1 MCAFKAIRDR
11 VKEISFNDPSKF
23 TRAQKFIEQ
32 NKKKLEDS
40 SVFFN
45 PDTAFQPAENYS
57 DANLRVLI
65 VFGSPASVK
74 AVSSTAAAL
83 NSFVT
88 EICNS
93 SRTKEQN
100 AIPKVNGARPIPE
113 PNERGPLKVF
123 MDFTYVPNGSDMKLF
138 DKNNMPYAIGN
149 ITHLDASYFDV
160 VGFSISVLSEVIT
173 CPNIIKSFSRCDYP
187 IPLTW
192 TERKGETLG
201 KYPLIYAGGIT
212 AACSDIMFG
221 DLGDGRQAFVDFLYL
236 GSCEKMDI
244 MWERHIEAI
253 DHNRQIDEMAV
264 PEGEE
269 IPPFPPLY
277 HHNGVD
283 LQGLVSTQDYI
294 NSIFDMPMVYQ
305 PQAYKVVFD
314 NRNRVIENTKIN
326 EYAQDFVKPYYPL
339 EIDED
344 CLGIGM
350 TIIQASGDNVG
361 TSQIQVSE
369 GAMLKGT
376 LIRTSKG
383 LKRVEEL
390 APREIGD
397 EHVFEGP
404 FVDTTGE
411 VGVISHAFNHGVR
424 KLRLFTLKSGI
435 QIGLTDEHPVEQWRI
450 GESKTSF
457 KKAGELVEGDF
468 FMLKKRSSV
477 CGNSEM
483 NESEAEFLGR
493 MLGDGSY
500 NLYDDSRGDRKPYH
514 KMYLACDWEEVDYCE
529 DLLERANILYTKDI
543 EQGRHC
549 RFWIKSED
557 KKGRRLDSDF
567 WGFNQRY
574 GEWENHT
581 QGKKYIPAPA
591 YQFDYIQMKAFL
603 KGFHDADGCSSTNN
617 GLSKVTFDS
626 CHEHIINDVQ
636 QFLLFVGIPTTKHY
650 YKKHRV
656 ADDELGFKETDN
668 DHWCLNV
675 SSEYFSEFNDLGV
688 LKKAYCRNTNS
699 KEKLPFDIETI
710 RAIIYG
716 REVSTEQ
723 RSRAFAAVRRNS
735 FTKELAKKMGIDYPD
750 FFYDEIISIEEV
762 EGEVY
767 DLTVPKLEKLI
778 ANGCSIHN
786 CSAAGACSFCAEG
799 NYCLPAGT
807 LIKSTEGLTKIEDFK
822 VGDYVVLSE
831 NKFKVLNKVIIEP
844 KILKKIELFNHQI
857 LKVADTH
864 LMLTIENG
872 KLRYKRAYDLKEGD
886 FLVYDR
892 TQAFGSFKTDY
903 AYLIGLIIG
912 DGMFYP
918 DKKTIE
924 VDFSN
929 FDISSSID
937 GEFERLCDKWHYSKK
952 TDDCSAAV
960 CYSDKIT
967 KELISIGLQH
977 QTAKSKRIPEK
988 FFNSDKETAKCLLQG
1003 LFDSDGGIS
1012 LNKSGKASIYYSSVN
1027 YDLIEDV
1034 VKMLS
1039 MFGIVASIYP
1049 SDRDEGGHFKKD
1061 GEFIKNSEA
1070 TYDVVIVGE
1079 KNQQIFE
1086 DEIGFRLERKK
1097 NLLLQ
1102 RVPYEWDVEYLPTF
1116 ESRIRDL
1123 YLSNKEFNRFTR
1135 KNNDSLRKVVMG
1147 WTTKMHWLSKR
1158 HLLKGMEFY
1167 DKKLLDDIEDAKRF
1181 EFIQIIN
1188 IEDGGKEQMYD
1199 IEVEDS
1205 HAYSIHGWVSHN
1217 TGGWVEKSK
1226 ERILWEARESKK
1238 YSAGYKMKPFS
1249 FNCNY
1254 VTDYK
1259 GILYDFMKIYPKV
1272 TFINMRMEELGRDVD
1287 ALRMMK
1293 LVGSN
1298 RISAPMEGIS
1308 PRIQNNLLN
1317 KCLSEEALTNFMDD
1331 MVHARLTDIKVGG
1344 IFTGYEEDE
1353 DFQWICD
1360 FVDRYKQRAAMENG
1374 NFPFRLKVTPLVH
1387 YNLTPIEYLER
1398 KSARKSYEGEHW
1410 LTDEWYEKFREHNV
1424 FFKVNGFR
1432 YSTFIEQSIIDLGR
1446 SATKWMY
1453 DNIVSQNLP
1462 VYSLRSFATKEIVD
1476 NLKKIVNKDWFF
1488 EARNPEHYI
1497 SISHRIHID
1506 LMGSYIPRARRLVRL
1521 AEQGKILDNPM
1532 DIRCLKTFA
1541 DAKTK
1546 CYASCV
1552 SKDPLKI
1559 YKDVKLDEND
1569 NLVGEFREL
1578 KGCERCPDKEH
1589 RMNRLA
1595 RPIISSKNSE
1605 DIIALPKLKPV
1616 QRVRFVLRRTAEYCV
1631 LNPNNTAHT
1640 FMAKFLQ
1647 KSERLVDIYHSIA
1660 GHNFFWQSDADIPY
1674 EVSGFQVVDALFTSN
1689 EAYSI
1694 IESLA
1699 NEVSREL
1706 KSVKIISFKK
1716 EFVED
1721 TIKVNDFNI
1730 YRFETSLPYDLF
1742 ASACIS
1748 YKGEIRVKKDVL
1760 LETITDKSLKK
1771 PVFITAGKT
1780 IGYFVLPM
1788 KYNPY
1793 LYLQGLL
1800 KDKKIPLTKL
1810 RQEVNIDNVLIAR
1823 ESSNICTCGKEK
1835 GVISLITGKQ
1845 MKFGL
1850 DCLPTAL
1857 MKVELNKKK

>member
-100 AIPKVNGARPIPE
+100 SIPKVNGARPIPE

-123 MDFTYVPNGSDMKLF
+123 MDFTYVPKDSDMKLF

-264 PEGEE
+264 SEGEE
-269 IPPFPPLY
+269 ISPFPPLY
-277 HHNGVD
+277 QHNGVD
-283 LQGLVSTQDYI
+283 LQGLISTQDYI

-369 GAMLKGT
+369 G
-376 LIRTSKG
+376 
-383 LKRVEEL
+383 
-390 APREIGD
+390 
-397 EHVFEGP
+397 
-404 FVDTTGE
+404 
-411 VGVISHAFNHGVR
+411 
-424 KLRLFTLKSGI
+424 
-435 QIGLTDEHPVEQWRI
+435 
-450 GESKTSF
+450 
-457 KKAGELVEGDF
+457 
-468 FMLKKRSSV
+468 
-477 CGNSEM
+477 
-483 NESEAEFLGR
+483 
-493 MLGDGSY
+493 
-500 NLYDDSRGDRKPYH
+500 
-514 KMYLACDWEEVDYCE
+514 
-529 DLLERANILYTKDI
+529 
-543 EQGRHC
+543 
-549 RFWIKSED
+549 
-557 KKGRRLDSDF
+557 
-567 WGFNQRY
+567 
-574 GEWENHT
+574 
-581 QGKKYIPAPA
+581 
-591 YQFDYIQMKAFL
+591 
-603 KGFHDADGCSSTNN
+603 
-617 GLSKVTFDS
+617 
-626 CHEHIINDVQ
+626 
-636 QFLLFVGIPTTKHY
+636 
-650 YKKHRV
+650 
-656 ADDELGFKETDN
+656 
-668 DHWCLNV
+668 
-675 SSEYFSEFNDLGV
+675 
-688 LKKAYCRNTNS
+688 
-699 KEKLPFDIETI
+699 
-710 RAIIYG
+710 
-716 REVSTEQ
+716 
-723 RSRAFAAVRRNS
+723 
-735 FTKELAKKMGIDYPD
+735 
-750 FFYDEIISIEEV
+750 
-762 EGEVY
+762 
-767 DLTVPKLEKLI
+767 
-778 ANGCSIHN
+778 

-831 NKFKVLNKVIIEP
+831 NKFKVLNKVTIEP
-844 KILKKIELFNHQI
+844 KILKKIELFNHQV

-924 VDFSN
+924 VDFPN

-967 KELISIGLQH
+967 KELIAIGLNH

-1086 DEIGFRLERKK
+1086 DEIGFRLERKR

-1102 RVPYEWDVEYLPTF
+1102 RFPYEWDVEYLPTF
-1116 ESRIRDL
+1116 ERRIKDL

-1167 DKKLLDDIEDAKRF
+1167 DKELLDDIEDAKRF
-1181 EFIQIIN
+1181 EFIQIID
-1188 IEDGGKEQMYD
+1188 IEDGEKEQMYD

-1694 IESLA
+1694 IESFA

>member
-1 MCAFKAIRDR
+1 MPSFELIRDR
-11 VKEISFNDPSKF
+11 ASKVSFTDPSKF

-45 PDTAFQPAENYS
+45 PDTTFIPVE
-57 DANLRVLI
+57 DFHEANLRVLI

-83 NSFVT
+83 NSFVK
-88 EICNS
+88 EICNQP
-93 SRTKEQN
+93 RTKEQN
-100 AIPKVNGARPIPE
+100 TIPQVPHAKQVPEGNARE
-113 PNERGPLKVF
+113 SLKVF
-123 MDFTYVPNGSDMKLF
+123 MDFTYVPNGSDMKVF

-173 CPNIIKSFSRCDYP
+173 CPNIIKSFSRCDSP

-192 TERKGETLG
+192 SERKGEVLG
-201 KYPLIYAGGIT
+201 RYPLIYAGGIT

-221 DLGDGRQAFVDFLYL
+221 DLGDGRQAFVDYLYL

-244 MWERHIEAI
+244 MWERHIEALE
-253 DHNRQIDEMAV
+253 HNEGIRAMAV
-264 PEGEE
+264 PDGEI

-277 HHNGVD
+277 KHNGVD
-283 LQGLVSTQDYI
+283 IQGPISNQDYI
-294 NSIFDMPMVYQ
+294 NSIFDMPMIYQ

-326 EYAQDFVKPYYPL
+326 QYAQDFVKPYYPL

-350 TIIQASGDNVG
+350 TVIQASGDNVG

-369 GAMLKGT
+369 GAVRKGT
-376 LIRTSKG
+376 YIRSVNGIVPVEEFVNLNEKGSKFSRKITEQYDGGLKKTSKVWYQGKKHGFTFNLSYG
-383 LKRVEEL
+383 LKL
-390 APREIGD
+390 
-397 EHVFEGP
+397 
-404 FVDTTGE
+404 E
-411 VGVISHAFNHGVR
+411 V
-424 KLRLFTLKSGI
+424 
-435 QIGLTDEHPVEQWRI
+435 TDEHPVHVRTEN
-450 GESKTSF
+450 GLVF
-457 KKAGELVEGDF
+457 KRADELKVGDELVLKIGSDFVKSKGDIDDS
-468 FMLKKRSSV
+468 MDRYWASK
-477 CGNSEM
+477 
-483 NESEAEFLGR
+483 FLGKE
-493 MLGDGSY
+493 L
-500 NLYDDSRGDRKPYH
+500 
-514 KMYLACDWEEVDYCE
+514 WEDV
-529 DLLERANILYTKDI
+529 K
-543 EQGRHC
+543 
-549 RFWIKSED
+549 
-557 KKGRRLDSDF
+557 
-567 WGFNQRY
+567 
-574 GEWENHT
+574 EW
-581 QGKKYIPAPA
+581 
-591 YQFDYIQMKAFL
+591 
-603 KGFHDADGCSSTNN
+603 TNKF
-617 GLSKVTFDS
+617 LSKEEFSNVVTWGLNS
-626 CHEHIINDVQ
+626 S
-636 QFLLFVGIPTTKHY
+636 LL
-650 YKKHRV
+650 
-656 ADDELGFKETDN
+656 DELGEYELIIPEEYRTNTYGGEEEIRLRKWLLENKDSLKNSLKEEEIENFEEFINELEKYWGQYYCAVDEETAILVQQSFISHGVMCAREKN
-668 DHWCLNV
+668 RFWFPL
-675 SSEYFSEFNDLGV
+675 EYEG
-688 LKKAYCRNTNS
+688 
-699 KEKLPFDIETI
+699 I
-710 RAIIYG
+710 RI
-716 REVSTEQ
+716 
-723 RSRAFAAVRRNS
+723 
-735 FTKELAKKMGIDYPD
+735 L
-750 FFYDEIISIEEV
+750 SIEEF
-762 EGEVY
+762 EDDVY
-767 DLTVPKLEKLI
+767 DLTVPDGERYL
-778 ANGCSIHN
+778 ANSISVHN

-807 LIKSTEGLTKIEDFK
+807 LIKSDKGLTKIEDFK
-822 VGDYVVLSE
+822 VGDYVILSD
-831 NKFKVLNKVIIEP
+831 KKYKVLNIVVVEP
-844 KILKKIELFNHQI
+844 KPTRTIELFNHQK
-857 LKVADTH
+857 LKVANTH
-864 LMLTIENG
+864 LILTIENG
-872 KLRYKRAYDLKEGD
+872 KLLYKRAYDIKEGD

-892 TQAFGSFKTDY
+892 TQAFGSFNTIY
-903 AYLIGLIIG
+903 AYLVGLIIG

-918 DKKTIE
+918 DRKTFE
-924 VDFSN
+924 VDFPN
-929 FDISSSID
+929 TDKYSSID
-937 GEFERLCDKWHYSKK
+937 GEFEALCDKWHYSVKA
-952 TDDCSAAV
+952 DECSAAV

-967 KELISIGLQH
+967 KELLNLGLKH
-977 QTAKSKRIPEK
+977 QTALNKRIPEK
-988 FFNSDKETAKCLLQG
+988 FFNADKQTVKSLLQG

-1012 LNKSGKASIYYSSVN
+1012 LNKDGKASIYYSSVN
-1027 YDLIEDV
+1027 YLLIEDV
-1034 VKMLS
+1034 VKLLS
-1039 MFGIVASIYP
+1039 MFGIMATVYSSP
-1049 SDRDEGGHFKKD
+1049 REEGGHYKKD
-1061 GEFIKNSEA
+1061 GSYIKNSEV

-1086 DEIGFRLERKK
+1086 DEVGFRLQRKAV
-1097 NLLLQ
+1097 LLEN
-1102 RVPYEWDVEYLPTF
+1102 RVKYSWDVEYLPTF
-1116 ESRIRDL
+1116 ESRLKEL

-1147 WTTKMHWLSKR
+1147 WTDKMHWLSKR
-1158 HLLKGMEFY
+1158 HILAGKEFY
-1167 DKKLLDDIEDAKRF
+1167 NEELMSDVAEAEKFEYVQVIDIV
-1181 EFIQIIN
+1181 
-1188 IEDGGKEQMYD
+1188 DGVEEQMYD

-1205 HAYSIHGWVSHN
+1205 HAYSVCGWVSHN
-1217 TGGWVEKSK
+1217 TGGWTEKSRD
-1226 ERILWEARESKK
+1226 RILWEARESKK

-1259 GILYDFMKIYPKV
+1259 GMLWEFMKIYPKV

-1317 KCLSEEALTNFMDD
+1317 KCLSEESLTNFMDD

-1387 YNLTPIEYLER
+1387 YNLTPIEYIER
-1398 KSARKSYEGEHW
+1398 KSAKKSYEGEHW
-1410 LTDEWYEKFREHNV
+1410 LSDEWYEKFREHNV

-1462 VYSLRSFATKEIVD
+1462 VYSLRSFATEEIVN

-1521 AEQGKILDNPM
+1521 YEQGKILENPM
-1532 DIRCLKTFA
+1532 DIRCLKTFEGA
-1541 DAKTK
+1541 QTK
-1546 CYASCV
+1546 CYSACV

-1578 KGCERCPDKEH
+1578 KGCERCPDKKH
-1589 RMNRLA
+1589 KMDRLA
-1595 RPIISSKNSE
+1595 RPTPQTKNSE
-1605 DIIALPKLKPV
+1605 DIISLPKLKPI
-1616 QRVRFVLRRTAEYCV
+1616 QKVRFVLKRTDEYCV

-1640 FMAKFLQ
+1640 FVAKFLQ
-1647 KSERLVDIYHSIA
+1647 ESEELVDMYYGVG

-1674 EVSGFQVVDALFTSN
+1674 EVSGFQVVDVLFTSSK
-1689 EAYSI
+1689 AFSI
-1694 IESLA
+1694 IDGLA
-1699 NEVSREL
+1699 DKVSKSL
-1706 KSVKIISFKK
+1706 KSVKIISYKK

-1721 TIKVNDFNI
+1721 QIKVNDYNVF
-1730 YRFETSLPYDLF
+1730 RFETTLPYDLF
-1742 ASACIS
+1742 QSACVS
-1748 YKGEIRVKKDVL
+1748 YKGDIRVKKDVL

-1771 PVFITAGKT
+1771 PAFISIGKT
-1780 IGYFVLPM
+1780 VGYFVLPC

-1793 LYLQGLL
+1793 LYIQGLL
-1800 KDKKIPLTKL
+1800 MDKRIPLTKL
-1810 RQEVNIDNVLIAR
+1810 RQEMNIENVLIVR
-1823 ESSNICTCGKEK
+1823 DSMNICNCGKEK
-1835 GVISLITGKQ
+1835 GFVSMVTGKQ

-1850 DCLPTAL
+1850 NCLPAAL
-1857 MKVELNKKK
+1857 LKVELNRKK

>member
-1 MCAFKAIRDR
+1 MCSFKPIRNR
-11 VKEISFNDPSKF
+11 VKDVSFSDSSRF

-45 PDTAFQPAENYS
+45 PDTAFQPVENYL

-88 EICNS
+88 EICNVH
-93 SRTKEQN
+93 RTAEQN
-100 AIPKVNGARPIPE
+100 AVPQVPGAKQVPT
-113 PNERGPLKVF
+113 PNEREPLKVF
-123 MDFTYVPNGSDMKLF
+123 IDFTYVPNGSDMKVF

-149 ITHLDASYFDV
+149 ITHLDASYYDV
-160 VGFSISVLSEVIT
+160 VGFSISVLSEVVT
-173 CPNIIKSFSRCDYP
+173 CPNIIKSFSRCDFP

-192 TERKGETLG
+192 TERGGETLG
-201 KYPLIYAGGIT
+201 KYPVIYAGGIT

-221 DLGDGRQAFVDFLYL
+221 ELGDGREAFVDFLYL

-253 DHNRQIDEMAV
+253 SHNKGIDDMAV
-264 PEGEE
+264 PDGE
-269 IPPFPPLY
+269 IVPPYPPMY
-277 HHNGVD
+277 NHNGVD
-283 LQGLVSTQDYI
+283 LQGLISTQDYI

-369 GAMLKGT
+369 G
-376 LIRTSKG
+376 
-383 LKRVEEL
+383 
-390 APREIGD
+390 
-397 EHVFEGP
+397 
-404 FVDTTGE
+404 
-411 VGVISHAFNHGVR
+411 
-424 KLRLFTLKSGI
+424 
-435 QIGLTDEHPVEQWRI
+435 
-450 GESKTSF
+450 
-457 KKAGELVEGDF
+457 
-468 FMLKKRSSV
+468 
-477 CGNSEM
+477 
-483 NESEAEFLGR
+483 
-493 MLGDGSY
+493 
-500 NLYDDSRGDRKPYH
+500 
-514 KMYLACDWEEVDYCE
+514 
-529 DLLERANILYTKDI
+529 
-543 EQGRHC
+543 
-549 RFWIKSED
+549 
-557 KKGRRLDSDF
+557 
-567 WGFNQRY
+567 
-574 GEWENHT
+574 
-581 QGKKYIPAPA
+581 
-591 YQFDYIQMKAFL
+591 
-603 KGFHDADGCSSTNN
+603 
-617 GLSKVTFDS
+617 
-626 CHEHIINDVQ
+626 
-636 QFLLFVGIPTTKHY
+636 
-650 YKKHRV
+650 
-656 ADDELGFKETDN
+656 
-668 DHWCLNV
+668 
-675 SSEYFSEFNDLGV
+675 
-688 LKKAYCRNTNS
+688 
-699 KEKLPFDIETI
+699 
-710 RAIIYG
+710 
-716 REVSTEQ
+716 
-723 RSRAFAAVRRNS
+723 
-735 FTKELAKKMGIDYPD
+735 
-750 FFYDEIISIEEV
+750 
-762 EGEVY
+762 
-767 DLTVPKLEKLI
+767 
-778 ANGCSIHN
+778 

-799 NYCLPAGT
+799 NY
-807 LIKSTEGLTKIEDFK
+807 
-822 VGDYVVLSE
+822 
-831 NKFKVLNKVIIEP
+831 
-844 KILKKIELFNHQI
+844 
-857 LKVADTH
+857 
-864 LMLTIENG
+864 
-872 KLRYKRAYDLKEGD
+872 
-886 FLVYDR
+886 
-892 TQAFGSFKTDY
+892 
-903 AYLIGLIIG
+903 
-912 DGMFYP
+912 
-918 DKKTIE
+918 
-924 VDFSN
+924 
-929 FDISSSID
+929 
-937 GEFERLCDKWHYSKK
+937 
-952 TDDCSAAV
+952 
-960 CYSDKIT
+960 
-967 KELISIGLQH
+967 
-977 QTAKSKRIPEK
+977 
-988 FFNSDKETAKCLLQG
+988 
-1003 LFDSDGGIS
+1003 
-1012 LNKSGKASIYYSSVN
+1012 
-1027 YDLIEDV
+1027 
-1034 VKMLS
+1034 
-1039 MFGIVASIYP
+1039 
-1049 SDRDEGGHFKKD
+1049 
-1061 GEFIKNSEA
+1061 
-1070 TYDVVIVGE
+1070 
-1079 KNQQIFE
+1079 
-1086 DEIGFRLERKK
+1086 
-1097 NLLLQ
+1097 
-1102 RVPYEWDVEYLPTF
+1102 
-1116 ESRIRDL
+1116 
-1123 YLSNKEFNRFTR
+1123 
-1135 KNNDSLRKVVMG
+1135 
-1147 WTTKMHWLSKR
+1147 
-1158 HLLKGMEFY
+1158 
-1167 DKKLLDDIEDAKRF
+1167 
-1181 EFIQIIN
+1181 
-1188 IEDGGKEQMYD
+1188 
-1199 IEVEDS
+1199 
-1205 HAYSIHGWVSHN
+1205 

-1706 KSVKIISFKK
+1706 KSVKIISFEK

-1742 ASACIS
+1742 ASSCIS

>member
-100 AIPKVNGARPIPE
+100 SIPKVNGARPIPE

-264 PEGEE
+264 SEGEE

-277 HHNGVD
+277 QHNGVD

-369 GAMLKGT
+369 G
-376 LIRTSKG
+376 
-383 LKRVEEL
+383 
-390 APREIGD
+390 
-397 EHVFEGP
+397 
-404 FVDTTGE
+404 
-411 VGVISHAFNHGVR
+411 
-424 KLRLFTLKSGI
+424 
-435 QIGLTDEHPVEQWRI
+435 
-450 GESKTSF
+450 
-457 KKAGELVEGDF
+457 
-468 FMLKKRSSV
+468 
-477 CGNSEM
+477 
-483 NESEAEFLGR
+483 
-493 MLGDGSY
+493 
-500 NLYDDSRGDRKPYH
+500 
-514 KMYLACDWEEVDYCE
+514 
-529 DLLERANILYTKDI
+529 
-543 EQGRHC
+543 
-549 RFWIKSED
+549 
-557 KKGRRLDSDF
+557 
-567 WGFNQRY
+567 
-574 GEWENHT
+574 
-581 QGKKYIPAPA
+581 
-591 YQFDYIQMKAFL
+591 
-603 KGFHDADGCSSTNN
+603 
-617 GLSKVTFDS
+617 
-626 CHEHIINDVQ
+626 
-636 QFLLFVGIPTTKHY
+636 
-650 YKKHRV
+650 
-656 ADDELGFKETDN
+656 
-668 DHWCLNV
+668 
-675 SSEYFSEFNDLGV
+675 
-688 LKKAYCRNTNS
+688 
-699 KEKLPFDIETI
+699 
-710 RAIIYG
+710 
-716 REVSTEQ
+716 
-723 RSRAFAAVRRNS
+723 
-735 FTKELAKKMGIDYPD
+735 
-750 FFYDEIISIEEV
+750 
-762 EGEVY
+762 
-767 DLTVPKLEKLI
+767 
-778 ANGCSIHN
+778 

-799 NYCLPAGT
+799 NY
-807 LIKSTEGLTKIEDFK
+807 
-822 VGDYVVLSE
+822 
-831 NKFKVLNKVIIEP
+831 
-844 KILKKIELFNHQI
+844 
-857 LKVADTH
+857 
-864 LMLTIENG
+864 
-872 KLRYKRAYDLKEGD
+872 
-886 FLVYDR
+886 
-892 TQAFGSFKTDY
+892 
-903 AYLIGLIIG
+903 
-912 DGMFYP
+912 
-918 DKKTIE
+918 
-924 VDFSN
+924 
-929 FDISSSID
+929 
-937 GEFERLCDKWHYSKK
+937 
-952 TDDCSAAV
+952 
-960 CYSDKIT
+960 
-967 KELISIGLQH
+967 
-977 QTAKSKRIPEK
+977 
-988 FFNSDKETAKCLLQG
+988 
-1003 LFDSDGGIS
+1003 
-1012 LNKSGKASIYYSSVN
+1012 
-1027 YDLIEDV
+1027 
-1034 VKMLS
+1034 
-1039 MFGIVASIYP
+1039 
-1049 SDRDEGGHFKKD
+1049 
-1061 GEFIKNSEA
+1061 
-1070 TYDVVIVGE
+1070 
-1079 KNQQIFE
+1079 
-1086 DEIGFRLERKK
+1086 
-1097 NLLLQ
+1097 
-1102 RVPYEWDVEYLPTF
+1102 
-1116 ESRIRDL
+1116 
-1123 YLSNKEFNRFTR
+1123 
-1135 KNNDSLRKVVMG
+1135 
-1147 WTTKMHWLSKR
+1147 
-1158 HLLKGMEFY
+1158 
-1167 DKKLLDDIEDAKRF
+1167 
-1181 EFIQIIN
+1181 
-1188 IEDGGKEQMYD
+1188 
-1199 IEVEDS
+1199 
-1205 HAYSIHGWVSHN
+1205 

-1521 AEQGKILDNPM
+1521 AEQEKILDNPM

-1616 QRVRFVLRRTAEYCV
+1616 QRVRFVLRRTVEYCV

-1660 GHNFFWQSDADIPY
+1660 GHNFFWHSDADIPY

>member
-100 AIPKVNGARPIPE
+100 AIPRVNGARPIPE

-277 HHNGVD
+277 QHNGVD

-326 EYAQDFVKPYYPL
+326 EYAQDFVKPYYTL

-799 NYCLPAGT
+799 NY
-807 LIKSTEGLTKIEDFK
+807 
-822 VGDYVVLSE
+822 
-831 NKFKVLNKVIIEP
+831 
-844 KILKKIELFNHQI
+844 
-857 LKVADTH
+857 
-864 LMLTIENG
+864 
-872 KLRYKRAYDLKEGD
+872 
-886 FLVYDR
+886 
-892 TQAFGSFKTDY
+892 
-903 AYLIGLIIG
+903 
-912 DGMFYP
+912 
-918 DKKTIE
+918 
-924 VDFSN
+924 
-929 FDISSSID
+929 
-937 GEFERLCDKWHYSKK
+937 
-952 TDDCSAAV
+952 
-960 CYSDKIT
+960 
-967 KELISIGLQH
+967 
-977 QTAKSKRIPEK
+977 
-988 FFNSDKETAKCLLQG
+988 
-1003 LFDSDGGIS
+1003 
-1012 LNKSGKASIYYSSVN
+1012 
-1027 YDLIEDV
+1027 
-1034 VKMLS
+1034 
-1039 MFGIVASIYP
+1039 
-1049 SDRDEGGHFKKD
+1049 
-1061 GEFIKNSEA
+1061 
-1070 TYDVVIVGE
+1070 
-1079 KNQQIFE
+1079 
-1086 DEIGFRLERKK
+1086 
-1097 NLLLQ
+1097 
-1102 RVPYEWDVEYLPTF
+1102 
-1116 ESRIRDL
+1116 
-1123 YLSNKEFNRFTR
+1123 
-1135 KNNDSLRKVVMG
+1135 
-1147 WTTKMHWLSKR
+1147 
-1158 HLLKGMEFY
+1158 
-1167 DKKLLDDIEDAKRF
+1167 
-1181 EFIQIIN
+1181 
-1188 IEDGGKEQMYD
+1188 
-1199 IEVEDS
+1199 
-1205 HAYSIHGWVSHN
+1205 

>member
-113 PNERGPLKVF
+113 PSERGPLKVF

-253 DHNRQIDEMAV
+253 DHNKQIDEMAV

-269 IPPFPPLY
+269 TPPFPPLY
-277 HHNGVD
+277 QHNGVD

-369 GAMLKGT
+369 G
-376 LIRTSKG
+376 
-383 LKRVEEL
+383 
-390 APREIGD
+390 
-397 EHVFEGP
+397 
-404 FVDTTGE
+404 
-411 VGVISHAFNHGVR
+411 
-424 KLRLFTLKSGI
+424 
-435 QIGLTDEHPVEQWRI
+435 
-450 GESKTSF
+450 
-457 KKAGELVEGDF
+457 
-468 FMLKKRSSV
+468 
-477 CGNSEM
+477 
-483 NESEAEFLGR
+483 
-493 MLGDGSY
+493 
-500 NLYDDSRGDRKPYH
+500 
-514 KMYLACDWEEVDYCE
+514 
-529 DLLERANILYTKDI
+529 
-543 EQGRHC
+543 
-549 RFWIKSED
+549 
-557 KKGRRLDSDF
+557 
-567 WGFNQRY
+567 
-574 GEWENHT
+574 
-581 QGKKYIPAPA
+581 
-591 YQFDYIQMKAFL
+591 
-603 KGFHDADGCSSTNN
+603 
-617 GLSKVTFDS
+617 
-626 CHEHIINDVQ
+626 
-636 QFLLFVGIPTTKHY
+636 
-650 YKKHRV
+650 
-656 ADDELGFKETDN
+656 
-668 DHWCLNV
+668 
-675 SSEYFSEFNDLGV
+675 
-688 LKKAYCRNTNS
+688 
-699 KEKLPFDIETI
+699 
-710 RAIIYG
+710 
-716 REVSTEQ
+716 
-723 RSRAFAAVRRNS
+723 
-735 FTKELAKKMGIDYPD
+735 
-750 FFYDEIISIEEV
+750 
-762 EGEVY
+762 
-767 DLTVPKLEKLI
+767 
-778 ANGCSIHN
+778 

-799 NYCLPAGT
+799 NY
-807 LIKSTEGLTKIEDFK
+807 
-822 VGDYVVLSE
+822 
-831 NKFKVLNKVIIEP
+831 
-844 KILKKIELFNHQI
+844 
-857 LKVADTH
+857 
-864 LMLTIENG
+864 
-872 KLRYKRAYDLKEGD
+872 
-886 FLVYDR
+886 
-892 TQAFGSFKTDY
+892 
-903 AYLIGLIIG
+903 
-912 DGMFYP
+912 
-918 DKKTIE
+918 
-924 VDFSN
+924 
-929 FDISSSID
+929 
-937 GEFERLCDKWHYSKK
+937 
-952 TDDCSAAV
+952 
-960 CYSDKIT
+960 
-967 KELISIGLQH
+967 
-977 QTAKSKRIPEK
+977 
-988 FFNSDKETAKCLLQG
+988 
-1003 LFDSDGGIS
+1003 
-1012 LNKSGKASIYYSSVN
+1012 
-1027 YDLIEDV
+1027 
-1034 VKMLS
+1034 
-1039 MFGIVASIYP
+1039 
-1049 SDRDEGGHFKKD
+1049 
-1061 GEFIKNSEA
+1061 
-1070 TYDVVIVGE
+1070 
-1079 KNQQIFE
+1079 
-1086 DEIGFRLERKK
+1086 
-1097 NLLLQ
+1097 
-1102 RVPYEWDVEYLPTF
+1102 
-1116 ESRIRDL
+1116 
-1123 YLSNKEFNRFTR
+1123 
-1135 KNNDSLRKVVMG
+1135 
-1147 WTTKMHWLSKR
+1147 
-1158 HLLKGMEFY
+1158 
-1167 DKKLLDDIEDAKRF
+1167 
-1181 EFIQIIN
+1181 
-1188 IEDGGKEQMYD
+1188 
-1199 IEVEDS
+1199 
-1205 HAYSIHGWVSHN
+1205 

>member
-100 AIPKVNGARPIPE
+100 SIPKVNGARPIPE
-113 PNERGPLKVF
+113 PNERGPIKVF

-264 PEGEE
+264 SEGEE

-277 HHNGVD
+277 QHNGVD

-369 GAMLKGT
+369 G
-376 LIRTSKG
+376 
-383 LKRVEEL
+383 
-390 APREIGD
+390 
-397 EHVFEGP
+397 
-404 FVDTTGE
+404 
-411 VGVISHAFNHGVR
+411 
-424 KLRLFTLKSGI
+424 
-435 QIGLTDEHPVEQWRI
+435 
-450 GESKTSF
+450 
-457 KKAGELVEGDF
+457 
-468 FMLKKRSSV
+468 
-477 CGNSEM
+477 
-483 NESEAEFLGR
+483 
-493 MLGDGSY
+493 
-500 NLYDDSRGDRKPYH
+500 
-514 KMYLACDWEEVDYCE
+514 
-529 DLLERANILYTKDI
+529 
-543 EQGRHC
+543 
-549 RFWIKSED
+549 
-557 KKGRRLDSDF
+557 
-567 WGFNQRY
+567 
-574 GEWENHT
+574 
-581 QGKKYIPAPA
+581 
-591 YQFDYIQMKAFL
+591 
-603 KGFHDADGCSSTNN
+603 
-617 GLSKVTFDS
+617 
-626 CHEHIINDVQ
+626 
-636 QFLLFVGIPTTKHY
+636 
-650 YKKHRV
+650 
-656 ADDELGFKETDN
+656 
-668 DHWCLNV
+668 
-675 SSEYFSEFNDLGV
+675 
-688 LKKAYCRNTNS
+688 
-699 KEKLPFDIETI
+699 
-710 RAIIYG
+710 
-716 REVSTEQ
+716 
-723 RSRAFAAVRRNS
+723 
-735 FTKELAKKMGIDYPD
+735 
-750 FFYDEIISIEEV
+750 
-762 EGEVY
+762 
-767 DLTVPKLEKLI
+767 
-778 ANGCSIHN
+778 

-799 NYCLPAGT
+799 NY
-807 LIKSTEGLTKIEDFK
+807 
-822 VGDYVVLSE
+822 
-831 NKFKVLNKVIIEP
+831 
-844 KILKKIELFNHQI
+844 
-857 LKVADTH
+857 
-864 LMLTIENG
+864 
-872 KLRYKRAYDLKEGD
+872 
-886 FLVYDR
+886 
-892 TQAFGSFKTDY
+892 
-903 AYLIGLIIG
+903 
-912 DGMFYP
+912 
-918 DKKTIE
+918 
-924 VDFSN
+924 
-929 FDISSSID
+929 
-937 GEFERLCDKWHYSKK
+937 
-952 TDDCSAAV
+952 
-960 CYSDKIT
+960 
-967 KELISIGLQH
+967 
-977 QTAKSKRIPEK
+977 
-988 FFNSDKETAKCLLQG
+988 
-1003 LFDSDGGIS
+1003 
-1012 LNKSGKASIYYSSVN
+1012 
-1027 YDLIEDV
+1027 
-1034 VKMLS
+1034 
-1039 MFGIVASIYP
+1039 
-1049 SDRDEGGHFKKD
+1049 
-1061 GEFIKNSEA
+1061 
-1070 TYDVVIVGE
+1070 
-1079 KNQQIFE
+1079 
-1086 DEIGFRLERKK
+1086 
-1097 NLLLQ
+1097 
-1102 RVPYEWDVEYLPTF
+1102 
-1116 ESRIRDL
+1116 
-1123 YLSNKEFNRFTR
+1123 
-1135 KNNDSLRKVVMG
+1135 
-1147 WTTKMHWLSKR
+1147 
-1158 HLLKGMEFY
+1158 
-1167 DKKLLDDIEDAKRF
+1167 
-1181 EFIQIIN
+1181 
-1188 IEDGGKEQMYD
+1188 
-1199 IEVEDS
+1199 
-1205 HAYSIHGWVSHN
+1205 

-1616 QRVRFVLRRTAEYCV
+1616 QRVRFVLRRTVEYCV

>member
-100 AIPKVNGARPIPE
+100 SIPKVNGARPIPE

-264 PEGEE
+264 SEGEE

-277 HHNGVD
+277 QHNGVD

-369 GAMLKGT
+369 G
-376 LIRTSKG
+376 
-383 LKRVEEL
+383 
-390 APREIGD
+390 
-397 EHVFEGP
+397 
-404 FVDTTGE
+404 
-411 VGVISHAFNHGVR
+411 
-424 KLRLFTLKSGI
+424 
-435 QIGLTDEHPVEQWRI
+435 
-450 GESKTSF
+450 
-457 KKAGELVEGDF
+457 
-468 FMLKKRSSV
+468 
-477 CGNSEM
+477 
-483 NESEAEFLGR
+483 
-493 MLGDGSY
+493 
-500 NLYDDSRGDRKPYH
+500 
-514 KMYLACDWEEVDYCE
+514 
-529 DLLERANILYTKDI
+529 
-543 EQGRHC
+543 
-549 RFWIKSED
+549 
-557 KKGRRLDSDF
+557 
-567 WGFNQRY
+567 
-574 GEWENHT
+574 
-581 QGKKYIPAPA
+581 
-591 YQFDYIQMKAFL
+591 
-603 KGFHDADGCSSTNN
+603 
-617 GLSKVTFDS
+617 
-626 CHEHIINDVQ
+626 
-636 QFLLFVGIPTTKHY
+636 
-650 YKKHRV
+650 
-656 ADDELGFKETDN
+656 
-668 DHWCLNV
+668 
-675 SSEYFSEFNDLGV
+675 
-688 LKKAYCRNTNS
+688 
-699 KEKLPFDIETI
+699 
-710 RAIIYG
+710 
-716 REVSTEQ
+716 
-723 RSRAFAAVRRNS
+723 
-735 FTKELAKKMGIDYPD
+735 
-750 FFYDEIISIEEV
+750 
-762 EGEVY
+762 
-767 DLTVPKLEKLI
+767 
-778 ANGCSIHN
+778 

-799 NYCLPAGT
+799 NY
-807 LIKSTEGLTKIEDFK
+807 
-822 VGDYVVLSE
+822 
-831 NKFKVLNKVIIEP
+831 
-844 KILKKIELFNHQI
+844 
-857 LKVADTH
+857 
-864 LMLTIENG
+864 
-872 KLRYKRAYDLKEGD
+872 
-886 FLVYDR
+886 
-892 TQAFGSFKTDY
+892 
-903 AYLIGLIIG
+903 
-912 DGMFYP
+912 
-918 DKKTIE
+918 
-924 VDFSN
+924 
-929 FDISSSID
+929 
-937 GEFERLCDKWHYSKK
+937 
-952 TDDCSAAV
+952 
-960 CYSDKIT
+960 
-967 KELISIGLQH
+967 
-977 QTAKSKRIPEK
+977 
-988 FFNSDKETAKCLLQG
+988 
-1003 LFDSDGGIS
+1003 
-1012 LNKSGKASIYYSSVN
+1012 
-1027 YDLIEDV
+1027 
-1034 VKMLS
+1034 
-1039 MFGIVASIYP
+1039 
-1049 SDRDEGGHFKKD
+1049 
-1061 GEFIKNSEA
+1061 
-1070 TYDVVIVGE
+1070 
-1079 KNQQIFE
+1079 
-1086 DEIGFRLERKK
+1086 
-1097 NLLLQ
+1097 
-1102 RVPYEWDVEYLPTF
+1102 
-1116 ESRIRDL
+1116 
-1123 YLSNKEFNRFTR
+1123 
-1135 KNNDSLRKVVMG
+1135 
-1147 WTTKMHWLSKR
+1147 
-1158 HLLKGMEFY
+1158 
-1167 DKKLLDDIEDAKRF
+1167 
-1181 EFIQIIN
+1181 
-1188 IEDGGKEQMYD
+1188 
-1199 IEVEDS
+1199 
-1205 HAYSIHGWVSHN
+1205 

-1616 QRVRFVLRRTAEYCV
+1616 QRVRFVLRRTVEYCV